1 MVWYGNLTK
10 KGEVMS
16 DVNHVVFSGRLTRN
30 PELRKTPSGV
40 SVTDIAVASNRFAR
54 DKRQFTTYLRCTLWD
69 KQAEWACENLGT
81 GDTVFLQG
89 QLVDDNFEKD
99 GNQTSGRLKLD
110 NARVQLMR
118 KRATQE
124 ESESANSEETPEV

>member
-1 MVWYGNLTK
+1 
-10 KGEVMS
+10 MS
-16 DVNHVVFSGRLTRN
+16 DVNHVIFSGRLTRN

-40 SVTDIAVASNRFAR
+40 SVTDLAVASNRFAR

-69 KQAEWACENLGT
+69 KQAEWACEHLGT
-81 GDTVFLQG
+81 GDTVFIQG

-110 NARVQLMR
+110 NARVQLIR
-118 KRATQE
+118 KKQVVESE
-124 ESESANSEETPEV
+124 ESETPESPEV